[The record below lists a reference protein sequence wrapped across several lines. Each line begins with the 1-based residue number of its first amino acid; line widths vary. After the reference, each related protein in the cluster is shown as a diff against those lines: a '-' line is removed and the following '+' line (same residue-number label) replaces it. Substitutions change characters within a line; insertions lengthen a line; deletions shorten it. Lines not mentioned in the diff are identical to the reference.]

1 MQMAIILMRATSQSR
16 MPIVRGGD
24 KRDDKRFR
32 IGSSDLLGILELLVY
47 TKIQEARMAGCS
59 VLRLETNQVLA
70 G

>member
-1 MQMAIILMRATSQSR
+1 MAIILMRATSQSR
-16 MPIVRGGD
+16 MPIVHGAD

-32 IGSSDLLGILELLVY
+32 IGSSDLLGILELLVC

-59 VLRLETNQVLA
+59 VLRLETNRGLA